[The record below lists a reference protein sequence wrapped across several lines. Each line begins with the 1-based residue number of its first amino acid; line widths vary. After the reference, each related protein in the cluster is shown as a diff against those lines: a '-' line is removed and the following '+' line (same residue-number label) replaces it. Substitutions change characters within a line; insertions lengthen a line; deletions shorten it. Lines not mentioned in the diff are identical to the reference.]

1 MMKLKLISALVIAG
15 LITAPAVFGQQR
27 QSDREMSVEESY
39 LQDAIEMMIIRE
51 TVRSDSRDQKLI
63 ALEYISNALERGN
76 TGDEIRMSLEF
87 LALEGTVNRA
97 TENKR
102 LINDY
107 PDIRR
112 IAARYLGQI
121 NTVESKVTL
130 IRLCAAER
138 EPMVLMEAIRSL
150 GEIDAGE
157 SADAVTVI
165 VWVFNRFNVSFA
177 PDALLALSAIEAL
190 DKIAERSNGI
200 RDPAAFQLLGRI
212 SEGLYP
218 TAVKE
223 RARKA
228 LSDMRRYTAQ
238 NQDTR

>member
-1 MMKLKLISALVIAG
+1 MTKLRLISALVIAG
-15 LITAPAVFGQQR
+15 LITAQAAFGQQR
-27 QSDREMSVEESY
+27 QQSGEMSVEESY

-51 TVRSDSRDQKLI
+51 TVRSDSRDQKLV
-63 ALEYISNALERGN
+63 ALEFISNAIERGN

-87 LALEGTVNRA
+87 LAFEGTVNRA
-97 TENKR
+97 TEDKR
-102 LINDY
+102 LIHDY

-112 IAARYLGQI
+112 VAVRYLGQI
-121 NTVESKVTL
+121 NTVESKIAL
-130 IRLCAAER
+130 IRLCTAER

-150 GEIDAGE
+150 GEIDAG
-157 SADAVTVI
+157 SSDDAVTVI
-165 VWVFNRFNVSFA
+165 VWVFNRSNVSMA
-177 PDALLALSAIEAL
+177 PDGLLALSAIEAL
-190 DKIAERSNGI
+190 DKIAQRSNGI

-228 LSDMRRYTAQ
+228 ISDMRRYTAQ
-238 NQDTR
+238 GQDTR